1 MPRHAAL
8 LLMGL
13 LAGLAVL
20 LAAPAPI
27 HAAPRPAPIPQA
39 TPLDR
44 AAYVALLHT
53 ALDAA
58 NAVPAAA
65 DAPDRAALLARA
77 RAVLPASVVVRDA
90 GGVLAEVDFGPV
102 RAALAKEPPD
112 LAGARRYLTALIGL
126 LDPGSLP
133 SPTATP
139 TPLQTPSAAQA
150 ALALTPVYS
159 PPTGA
164 GGPPIAAGEA
174 GSRLERVLA
183 DPRFQT
189 DEGGGIQQALARA
202 LEPLVGTLLAMP
214 TIQRNLL
221 IAAVAGLLVAFMLY
235 AGYREAPWSRQ
246 RYRATV
252 AGGGLATF
260 VLVFLL
266 LTYGAAALGL
276 LLAIPFLAPVL
287 GGLGVLV
294 AVGVAVFGWLGLRR
308 ARAPQHTRVASPFAA
323 EAGWTADQA
332 RAAAEAAAGA
342 QDYRKAIR
350 YRYLATLLALDEAG
364 RVRFDPALTNHE
376 YLQRAPAPLR
386 DPLQP
391 LVGIFER
398 LWYGG
403 FPATAED
410 YHAYQVLAARAESV
424 PAEVAS

>member
-1 MPRHAAL
+1 
-8 LLMGL
+8 
-13 LAGLAVL
+13 
-20 LAAPAPI
+20 
-27 HAAPRPAPIPQA
+27 
-39 TPLDR
+39 
-44 AAYVALLHT
+44 
-53 ALDAA
+53 
-58 NAVPAAA
+58 
-65 DAPDRAALLARA
+65 
-77 RAVLPASVVVRDA
+77 
-90 GGVLAEVDFGPV
+90 
-102 RAALAKEPPD
+102 
-112 LAGARRYLTALIGL
+112 
-126 LDPGSLP
+126 
-133 SPTATP
+133 
-139 TPLQTPSAAQA
+139 
-150 ALALTPVYS
+150 
-159 PPTGA
+159 
-164 GGPPIAAGEA
+164 
-174 GSRLERVLA
+174 
-183 DPRFQT
+183 
-189 DEGGGIQQALARA
+189 
-202 LEPLVGTLLAMP
+202 
-214 TIQRNLL
+214 
-221 IAAVAGLLVAFMLY
+221 
-235 AGYREAPWSRQ
+235 
-246 RYRATV
+246 
-252 AGGGLATF
+252 
-260 VLVFLL
+260 VLVLLL

-287 GGLGVLV
+287 GALGVLA

-350 YRYLATLLALDEAG
+350 HRYLATLLALDEAG